1 VSEKLS
7 KAQFRVLLT
16 CHEVGGLFRYRSSLW
31 NWYRKHPQGA
41 ISRVSGNVTIEVL
54 KGKGMLSDAGFD
66 TVAVT
71 PAGRAHL
78 ASHVGR
84 PKVQP

>member
-1 VSEKLS
+1 VSDKLS

-31 NWYRKHPQGA
+31 NWYRKHPQGN
-41 ISRVSGNVTIEVL
+41 ISRVAGNATIEVL
-54 KGKGMLSDAGFD
+54 KGRGLLSDAGFD

-78 ASHVGR
+78 AGVVGC
-84 PKVQP
+84 PKQ